1 LDELDRKLVKDL
13 YLLTDKPVMYVCNV
27 DEASAVTGNAYVE
40 AVREAVKEEGAEILI
55 VAAATEADIA
65 ELETYE
71 ERQMFL
77 EAAGLAESG
86 VARLIRAAYHLLD
99 LQTYFT
105 AGYSHAFSCLGTT
118 LKKAGSK
125 EQFYAIDYVVN
136 AHFAELFV
144 LTKTHYVLISALG
157 AQANS
162 KIFYNRVKGELEETI
177 RGLDLYKVS
186 ILQPSLLI
194 GQRNEGRMLED
205 IFQKA
210 YTKLSHFIP
219 KHFKYKPVTAEQ
231 VAHTMVEAAQTQT
244 EKFEIYDNL
253 RIQKTK

>member
-1 LDELDRKLVKDL
+1 MTQNIEQAIVIGATGLVGLNLIQQLQQLPSCSKILAVVRKHSTELDQYEKVQQLELDDF
-13 YLLTDKPVMYVCNV
+13 LLLNHEDV
-27 DEASAVTGNAYVE
+27 
-40 AVREAVKEEGAEILI
+40 
-55 VAAATEADIA
+55 
-65 ELETYE
+65 
-71 ERQMFL
+71 Q
-77 EAAGLAESG
+77 
-86 VARLIRAAYHLLD
+86 
-99 LQTYFT
+99 
-105 AGYSHAFSCLGTT
+105 GYSHAFSCLGTT

-144 LTKTHYVLISALG
+144 LSKTHYVLISALG

>member
-1 LDELDRKLVKDL
+1 MTQNIEQAIVIGATGLVGLNLIQQLQQLPSCSKILAVVRKHNMQLDQYDF
-13 YLLTDKPVMYVCNV
+13 LLLNHEDV
-27 DEASAVTGNAYVE
+27 
-40 AVREAVKEEGAEILI
+40 
-55 VAAATEADIA
+55 
-65 ELETYE
+65 
-71 ERQMFL
+71 Q
-77 EAAGLAESG
+77 
-86 VARLIRAAYHLLD
+86 
-99 LQTYFT
+99 
-105 AGYSHAFSCLGTT
+105 GYSHAFSCLGTT

>member
-1 LDELDRKLVKDL
+1 MQRKAIIIGATGLVGQYLVKQL
-13 YLLTDKPVMYVCNV
+13 
-27 DEASAVTGNAYVE
+27 S
-40 AVREAVKEEGAEILI
+40 EIYDTVI
-55 VAAATEADIA
+55 V
-65 ELETYE
+65 
-71 ERQMFL
+71 
-77 EAAGLAESG
+77 
-86 VARLIRAAYHLLD
+86 VARRPLRYINASIHFYQVNDFDNLMEICTNVSVD
-99 LQTYFT
+99 QNTD
-105 AGYSHAFSCLGTT
+105 AFSCLGTT